1 MMGSLALKNT
11 IDSLCTILDCKMI
24 RKMSIMSMLF
34 CSFFSISAQASENP
48 PGIELPVTH
57 QEFLKI
63 VYRGLSKSDL
73 VEKLGSPSSQKPS
86 QTPQFTNLFFQ
97 NIIRSSTGRTEGVTV
112 IIFNDYNNVYS
123 VIWSDGTEAKW

>member
-1 MMGSLALKNT
+1 MMGSVTLKNN
-11 IDSLCTILDCKMI
+11 INSLCTILDCKMI
-24 RKMSIMSMLF
+24 SKMSITSMLLGF
-34 CSFFSISAQASENP
+34 FFSISVQASENP

-57 QEFLKI
+57 QDFLKI

-73 VEKLGSPSSQKPS
+73 IEKIGSPSSQKPS

-112 IIFNDYNNVYS
+112 VIFNDYNNVYS
-123 VIWSDGTEAKW
+123 IIWSDGTEAKW

>member
-1 MMGSLALKNT
+1 MMGFVTLKKNNN
-11 IDSLCTILDCKMI
+11 SYAQFLDCKMI
-24 RKMSIMSMLF
+24 SKMSITSMLLGF
-34 CSFFSISAQASENP
+34 FFSISVQASENP
-48 PGIELPVTH
+48 PGIELPVT
-57 QEFLKI
+57 QQDFLKI

-73 VEKLGSPSSQKPS
+73 IEKIGSPSSQKPS

-123 VIWSDGTEAKW
+123 IIWSDGTEAKW